1 MERMKMNILQ
11 IENGKH
17 SCGDYRC
24 IECCHGYPVKCNC
37 GGLIHAEHL
46 GSQSVSSSN
55 PFGIKCLCD
64 KCGGRF
70 MRASRTMQGGK
81 GRAVHNSRFNK
92 SNQQH
97 HRNNRAN

>member
-1 MERMKMNILQ
+1 MNILQ

-17 SCGDYRC
+17 NCGDKNC
-24 IECCHGYPVKCNC
+24 EECCHGYPVTCQC

-46 GSQSVSSSN
+46 GSSSVTRDN

-70 MRASRTMQGGK
+70 MRVSRRPRGAK
-81 GRAVHNSRFNK
+81 NRALYNSRPNQ
-92 SNQQH
+92 SNQ
-97 HRNNRAN
+97 HRNRR

>member
-1 MERMKMNILQ
+1 MINILQ

-17 SCGDYRC
+17 ICGDINC
-24 IECCHGYPVKCNC
+24 EECCHGYPAKCQC

-46 GSQSVSSSN
+46 GSHAVTRDN

-70 MRASRTMQGGK
+70 MRVFRNNRGVRN
-81 GRAVHNSRFNK
+81 RALHNSRPNQ
-92 SNQQH
+92 SNQ
-97 HRNNRAN
+97 HRGR

>member
-1 MERMKMNILQ
+1 MDILQ

-17 SCGDYRC
+17 NCGDSQC
-24 IECCHGYPVKCNC
+24 CECSHGYPVKCQC

-46 GSQSVSSSN
+46 GAQAITRDN

-70 MRASRTMQGGK
+70 LRINRKAQGGK
-81 GRAVHNSRFNK
+81 SHAVHNSRYHQQNK
-92 SNQQH
+92 QYG
-97 HRNNRAN
+97 RDRR

>member
-1 MERMKMNILQ
+1 MNILQ

-17 SCGDYRC
+17 SCGDSRC
-24 IECCHGYPVKCNC
+24 IECCHGYPVKCQC

-46 GSQSVSSSN
+46 GANAVTRDN

-70 MRASRTMQGGK
+70 MRVKRGGQGAK
-81 GRAVHNSRFNK
+81 NRALHNSRYNK
-92 SNQQH
+92 SNQ
-97 HRNNRAN
+97 HRNRN